1 VPLDVLNELRTRA
14 ILKYSISQAKLG
26 SYVLILSYLRVIDY
40 GTMKELWEPALNL
53 FAGASGDQLKNLVGI
68 LKNLPHSI
76 HAHYLSNWGSLWST
90 LQQQNLLVPA
100 DDLVLKHGAK
110 HHGTLESISRSGHIS
125 RPTPRDHGS
134 LAALAC
140 GGSDRWRDYDDG
152 VIMTMNAFR
161 SPIGRPPGWFG
172 VTPLMIFRGS

>member
-1 VPLDVLNELRTRA
+1 MPLDVLNELRTRA

-26 SYVLILSYLRVIDY
+26 SYVLISSYLRVIDY

-100 DDLVLKHGAK
+100 DDLVLKHGANIM
-110 HHGTLESISRSGHIS
+110 GLWR
-125 RPTPRDHGS
+125 
-134 LAALAC
+134 ALVVLDTFPDLPPETMAPLPPWPA
-140 GGSDRWRDYDDG
+140 GEATDG
-152 VIMTMNAFR
+152 VIMTMA
-161 SPIGRPPGWFG
+161 
-172 VTPLMIFRGS
+172 